1 VSIRE
6 FSTSTILR
14 RPQVQARTGLARS
27 TIYELVSAGRFPA
40 PIRLSDRTV
49 GWLESEIEG
58 WIASRVTQS
67 RRTSDAGCNGR
78 AFP

>member
-1 VSIRE
+1 MKIIDASA
-6 FSTSTILR
+6 STVLR

-27 TIYELVSAGRFPA
+27 TIYELVSAGRFPP

-49 GWLESEIEG
+49 GWLENEIEG

-67 RRTSDAGCNGR
+67 RRNPASGGNFRDL
-78 AFP
+78 P

>member
-1 VSIRE
+1 MKVSDSSA
-6 FSTSTILR
+6 STVLR

-27 TIYELVSAGRFPA
+27 TIYELVSAGRFPP

-67 RRTSDAGCNGR
+67 RCTPESGR
-78 AFP
+78 KCRDLP

>member
-1 VSIRE
+1 MSISE
-6 FSTSTILR
+6 FSASTILR

-58 WIASRVTQS
+58 WIASRVMQS
-67 RRTSDAGCNGR
+67 RRTSDAGCNSR